1 MTALVASAS
10 LAEVTAAVFH
20 HGLPFGASAARL
32 ALADQ
37 QQPGLLVN
45 LNSVGLPESVL
56 AGWQALPAAAPSP
69 SQQAVAT
76 SAPVY
81 LATLEDRRGTQGRN
95 SG

>member
-1 MTALVASAS
+1 M
-10 LAEVTAAVFH
+10 
-20 HGLPFGASAARL
+20 
-32 ALADQ
+32 
-37 QQPGLLVN
+37 N

-81 LATLEDRRGTQGRN
+81 LATLEDRRGTQGATPADPVDLCDALIEQSLPHNGRDDDTAILCALLA
-95 SG
+95 